1 MHNEKNR
8 NNANTGNNSEELLID
23 ISSSKSPASDTED
36 MLETNNSNISRSSI
50 SPETIDVND
59 DDDDD

>member
-8 NNANTGNNSEELLID
+8 NNANTGNNNEALMID